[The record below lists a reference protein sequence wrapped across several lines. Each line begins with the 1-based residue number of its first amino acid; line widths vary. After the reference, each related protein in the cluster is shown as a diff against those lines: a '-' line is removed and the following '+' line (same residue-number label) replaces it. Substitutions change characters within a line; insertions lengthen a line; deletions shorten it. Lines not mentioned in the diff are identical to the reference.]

1 MRQGEVCRLALCVL
15 IGLGHGILYIFLVLP
30 WQHYDEPNHFEY
42 AWLIANQA
50 GLPDESSNDPQLNRM
65 VVASMIRYDFFE
77 RAGLGNPDL
86 ESVGA
91 RMPFY
96 SQKSDPPLYYLIASL
111 PLRVLKDA
119 PVEAQ
124 LYAMRFVSLC
134 FYLLTIIFGWGIT
147 RELTAGGHALRWMVP
162 LSMALLPGLV
172 DIQTAANNDTAG
184 IAMFT
189 LFLWGSVRLLKERSW
204 LNVIWVVNSAITC
217 ALVRSTTILAL
228 PFSGVVFLFSLT
240 PRELQKWLWKV
251 GAVAAVVF
259 GMLAF
264 RWGEAQF
271 WYHQSGGDE
280 GATVEAGDAIGG
292 KRVFRVSNAGGK
304 ERIVQVLSGEDTFGR
319 GYSSLTLAGWIWADQ
334 PVTIQTPKLHLRASG
349 TEYGSEIHVQQ
360 TPTFFTLTIHPEGT
374 VYRSWVSFE
383 VIEAG
388 NQSVTVYLDDLMLV
402 EGEFGGK
409 GVPKISEDGKTIEWD
424 GRQFHN
430 LLRNGGAEK
439 QTFAP
444 KQWLERLASRLLP
457 DQGYNSLNLILY
469 SVTDLAA
476 FGMYYKGV
484 LLQIFRT
491 FWAKF
496 GWGGLALVGGTPYRY
511 LAILCLIGAFGAG
524 WYGLKRR
531 REIWWSETGIFTAL
545 TVFWGFMVMT
555 RGANYVLWIKDYYP
569 PARYILPL
577 VVLILYWLNL
587 GWYQWM
593 HVVSRAIRLDAKILW
608 IVYCGLWLYLDYRA
622 IQALWLYR
630 AGM

>member
-1 MRQGEVCRLALCVL
+1 MIDWVRGIWMRQGEVWRLALCVL

-228 PFSGVVFLFSLT
+228 PLSGVVFLFALT
-240 PRELQKWLWKV
+240 PRELRKWLWVV
-251 GAVAAVVF
+251 GAVAAVMF

-304 ERIVQVLSGEDTFGR
+304 ERIVHVLSGEDTFGR
-319 GYSSLTLAGWIWADQ
+319 GYSPLTLAGWIWADR

-349 TEYGSEIHVQQ
+349 TEYGSEIQVQQ
-360 TPTFFTLTIHPEGT
+360 TPTFYTLTIHPEGT

-409 GVPKISEDGKTIEWD
+409 GVPKISEDGKTIEWE
-424 GRQFHN
+424 GRQLHN

-444 KQWLERLASRLLP
+444 QQWLERLASRLLP

-511 LAILCLIGAFGAG
+511 LQFC
-524 WYGLKRR
+524 
-531 REIWWSETGIFTAL
+531 
-545 TVFWGFMVMT
+545 V
-555 RGANYVLWIKDYYP
+555 
-569 PARYILPL
+569 
-577 VVLILYWLNL
+577 
-587 GWYQWM
+587 
-593 HVVSRAIRLDAKILW
+593 
-608 IVYCGLWLYLDYRA
+608 
-622 IQALWLYR
+622 
-630 AGM
+630 